1 MYIEKKLK
9 EGSAL
14 EQKIRKL
21 EAYAEELGIVINY
34 EAEGLRFSFPG
45 NNQIAVRKDNGDNLL
60 ASDSIFYY
68 LDADTMEPSPT
79 FPSPLETVIGIYS

>member
-9 EGSAL
+9 EGSIL

-21 EAYAEELGIVINY
+21 EEYAEELGIVINY

-45 NNQIAVRKDNGDNLL
+45 NNQVVVKRDNGETLL
-60 ASDSIFYY
+60 ASDSVFYY
-68 LDADTMEPSPT
+68 LDSDSLEPSPS
-79 FPSPLETVIGIYS
+79 FPSPFETTIGIFT